1 MPFYFTAANFKQPFS
16 FLSITVMYRF
26 SVDIS
31 ALTGINT
38 ADLISTLQYL
48 GMLKYWKGSHII
60 LKREVCHVIVSEF
73 KQAPFFTTRDGNRTS
88 IEPFKMTRI
97 DSTDL

>member
-1 MPFYFTAANFKQPFS
+1 MPFFTRERIFVDNFLV
-16 FLSITVMYRF
+16 FL
-26 SVDIS
+26 DIS

-60 LKREVCHVIVSEF
+60 LKREVCHVVVSEF
-73 KQAPFFTTRDGNRTS
+73 KQAMFFATSDDNPTS
-88 IEPFKMTRI
+88 IELFKMARI
-97 DSTDL
+97 DSTDLN